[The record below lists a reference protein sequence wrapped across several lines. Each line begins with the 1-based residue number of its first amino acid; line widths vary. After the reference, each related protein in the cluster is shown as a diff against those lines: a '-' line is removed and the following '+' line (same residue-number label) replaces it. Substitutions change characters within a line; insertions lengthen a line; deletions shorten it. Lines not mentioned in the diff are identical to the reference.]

1 MGLRDTHPEKEGVL
15 VDLKNLS
22 EEVKA
27 RLDRKAQRGATAVSE
42 LVEKVEGLEVL
53 RQLLPRQLDQERRLA
68 GRPQVYLW

>member
-1 MGLRDTHPEKEGVL
+1 MGLEEGHPEKEGVL

-42 LVEKVEGLEVL
+42 LVEKVEGLEVKGKEA
-53 RQLLPRQLDQERRLA
+53 PPKTGSEDS
-68 GRPQVYLW
+68 GV